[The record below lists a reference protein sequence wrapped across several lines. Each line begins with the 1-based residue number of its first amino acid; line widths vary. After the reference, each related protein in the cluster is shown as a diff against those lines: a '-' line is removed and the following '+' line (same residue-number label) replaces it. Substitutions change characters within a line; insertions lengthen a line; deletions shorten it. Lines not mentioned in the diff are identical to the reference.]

1 MRTLCV
7 NSAAQPESHMI
18 LIISHPA
25 DDHAVG
31 VLGALDHVGYP
42 AVLVDTARFPSDATL
57 SQRFDGDQRHYGWS
71 TDGRTIDLSTCRAG
85 WWRRPQPFTLQP
97 GISPDVMSFTYSEC
111 HEAVAGLWAALD
123 LNWVNPPE
131 FDEIAHHKPHQ
142 LAAAMEVGLP
152 VPRTVITNDPN
163 VARKFIAALGPER
176 TVYKTFLASEQC
188 WRETRVMRPD
198 ELELLDS
205 VRLAPVIFQEYVP
218 AVADVRVTVVGER
231 MFAAAIIPA
240 PGGYELD
247 YRMDMDGA
255 SFEPIELPGETKRG
269 IHALMRRLGLV
280 FGAVDLRRTPDDR
293 YIFLEVNPAGE
304 WRFVEERTNQQITYA
319 VAELLAELD
328 QR

>member
-1 MRTLCV
+1 
-7 NSAAQPESHMI
+7 MI
-18 LIISHPA
+18 LIASHPA
-25 DDHAVG
+25 DDHTAG
-31 VLGALDHVGYP
+31 VLNVLEHLGHD
-42 AVLVDTARFPSDATL
+42 AVLIDTARFPSEASL
-57 SQRFDGDQRHYGWS
+57 SQHFDGHGRSYVWS
-71 TDGRTIDLSTCRAG
+71 TDGRSIDLGACRVG

-97 GISPDVMSFTYSEC
+97 GISPEVTSFTYSEC

-131 FDEIAHHKPHQ
+131 FDEVAHHKPYQ
-142 LAAAMEVGLP
+142 LATATEVGLP
-152 VPRTVITNDPN
+152 VPRTVITNEPN
-163 VARKFIAALGPER
+163 VAREFITALGPER

-188 WRETRVMRPD
+188 WRETRVVRPV

-218 AVADVRVTVVGER
+218 AVEDVRVTVVGER

-240 PGGYELD
+240 QGGYELD

-255 SFEPIELPGETKRG
+255 SFEPTELPVDTRLAIHTLMKR
-269 IHALMRRLGLV
+269 LNLE

-293 YIFLEVNPAGE
+293 YVFLEVNPAGE
-304 WRFVEERTNQQITYA
+304 WRFVEERTDQPITYA

-328 QR
+328 RR

>member
-1 MRTLCV
+1 V
-7 NSAAQPESHMI
+7 I

-31 VLGALDHVGYP
+31 VLGALDRVGHP
-42 AVLVDTARFPSDATL
+42 AVLVDTARFPNNASLT
-57 SQRFDGDQRHYGWS
+57 QRFEGDRGYYEWSVDGQS
-71 TDGRTIDLSTCRAG
+71 IDLSTCGAG

-97 GISPDVMSFTYSEC
+97 EISPDVMSFTYSEC
-111 HEAVAGLWAALD
+111 HEAAAGLWAALD

-131 FDEIAHHKPHQ
+131 LDEVAHHKPYQ
-142 LAAAMEVGLP
+142 LAAATEVGLP
-152 VPRTVITNDPN
+152 VPRTIITNDPA
-163 VARKFIAALGPER
+163 VAREFIAALGPER

-198 ELELLDS
+198 ELEFLDS

-218 AVADVRVTVVGER
+218 AVADVRVTVVGES

-240 PGGYELD
+240 PGGYDLD

-255 SFEPIELPGETKRG
+255 SFEPAELPVETQQG
-269 IHALMRRLGLV
+269 IHALMKRLGLV

-304 WRFVEERTNQQITYA
+304 WRFVEERTGQPITYA
-319 VAELLAELD
+319 LAELLAGLD
-328 QR
+328 RL